1 MLAITQSTTTII
13 VQAGKFATSGKN
25 TEITIGPRYKPEA
38 TLPGGLSIQQGSS
51 VYNLRDVTFVTYY
64 IDTSKNQLMA
74 SFLDGSIDNDDY
86 DDQSRHAIIVANNI
100 EDLQVAYYLNGV
112 HYSGSAAADGYP
124 ELTAKQEISEA
135 DLSSDWIRGIKLSL
149 VSISPIRSEAAGEG
163 APIKVMDHTI
173 VGPADGHS
181 RRILTENI
189 SLRNF

>member
-1 MLAITQSTTTII
+1 M
-13 VQAGKFATSGKN
+13 
-25 TEITIGPRYKPEA
+25 
-38 TLPGGLSIQQGSS
+38 
-51 VYNLRDVTFVTYY
+51 
-64 IDTSKNQLMA
+64 
-74 SFLDGSIDNDDY
+74 
-86 DDQSRHAIIVANNI
+86 
-100 EDLQVAYYLNGV
+100 AYYLNGV
-112 HYSGSAAADGYP
+112 HYSGPAAADGYP
-124 ELTAKQEISEA
+124 EWTAKQEISEA